1 MKVYKG
7 YSKPACILNKS
18 LMAAITSKSPF
29 SIYFYE
35 MIHAARYMQGFLYFC
50 NGVLPGRQP
59 EPLIHRCLAC
69 ESSTESSQHRG
80 KLRAIAQCERCK
92 VTHQQNSSLHPRTA
106 AWCAQVKKITMQE
119 CAICEESVEHNS
131 VHQLEHPREQ
141 TGSALGRA

>member
-18 LMAAITSKSPF
+18 LMAAIKSKSPF
-29 SIYFYE
+29 SIHFYE
-35 MIHAARYMQGFLYFC
+35 IIHAARYMQGFLNFC

-80 KLRAIAQCERCK
+80 ELRAIAQCERCK
-92 VTHQQNSSLHPRTA
+92 VTHQQNTSLPPQDSSLV
-106 AWCAQVKKITMQE
+106 CSGQE
-119 CAICEESVEHNS
+119 NYNAGVCN
-131 VHQLEHPREQ
+131 L
-141 TGSALGRA
+141 